1 MMGHFFEVPQFGKTT
16 RAGIFNLQGS
26 DKMEVTQEEAFSE
39 T

>member
-16 RAGIFNLQGS
+16 PAGIFNLQGS
-26 DKMEVTQEEAFSE
+26 DKMEVTQEEAFSK